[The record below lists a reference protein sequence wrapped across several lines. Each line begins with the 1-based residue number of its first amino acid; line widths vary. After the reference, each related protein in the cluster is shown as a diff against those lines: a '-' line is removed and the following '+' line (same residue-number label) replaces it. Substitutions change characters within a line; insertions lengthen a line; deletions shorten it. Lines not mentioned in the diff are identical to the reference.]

1 MSRPSTIHNHSNNSE
16 CNHCEH
22 RQKVPLLYL
31 YVFRLMIEKLGRTDQ
46 TTSAKQLLE
55 IWRRNIYNV
64 PRAYDFHILSEMEQ
78 YGLLKRINTQKYIF
92 YGSKSFPKLLQ
103 LNRHFL
109 W

>member
-1 MSRPSTIHNHSNNSE
+1 MSLIYPK
-16 CNHCEH
+16 CNHCDYK
-22 RQKVPLLYL
+22 QKVPLLYL
-31 YVFRLMIEKLGRTDQ
+31 YVFRLMIDKLGRTDQ

-64 PRAYDFHILSEMEQ
+64 PRSYDFHILTEMQ
-78 YGLLKRINTQKYIF
+78 DYGLIKRINTQKYIF
-92 YGSKSFPKLLQ
+92 YGSKSFAKLKQ